1 MRISRRA
8 IVLAALILLAG
19 WQAAAMALNTMALP
33 EPWRVFVLLG
43 RRLSDGSLAGH
54 LFISLVRALL
64 GILLALVA
72 AVPLGLL
79 AGTESWWDRRLS
91 PFIYLL
97 YPIPHVVLLPLVI
110 ILFGIGDLSKIVLI
124 GLIVFF
130 QILVTSRDAARAIH
144 PNYLLTMRT
153 LGASRAQIYGH
164 VIWPATL
171 PRILTALRISIGT
184 AVAILFFVESFATN
198 RGLGF
203 VIMDAWGLADYER
216 LYAGI
221 VAMAALGLSLYLL
234 LDAVE
239 ERVCRWT
246 RTA

>member
-1 MRISRRA
+1 MQTSRTA
-8 IVLAALILLAG
+8 IILAALVLLVG
-19 WQAAAMALNTMALP
+19 WQVAALTLDTMALP
-33 EPWRVFVLLG
+33 GNLAGVRAHQADA
-43 RRLSDGSLAGH
+43 DGSLAGH
-54 LFISLVRALL
+54 LAISLARALG
-64 GILLALVA
+64 GILLALGA
-72 AVPLGLL
+72 AVPLGLIT
-79 AGTESWWDRRLS
+79 GSERWWDRRLS

-110 ILFGIGDLSKIVLI
+110 LLFGIGNLSKIVLI

-130 QILVTSRDAARAIH
+130 QILVTTRDAARAIH

-153 LGASRAQIYGH
+153 LGASRAQIYRH

-184 AVAILFFVESFATN
+184 AVAILFFVESFATT

-203 VIMDAWGLADYER
+203 VIMDAWGQADYER

-221 VAMAALGLSLYLL
+221 VAMAALGLCLYLL
-234 LDAVE
+234 LDLVE